1 MNVVMWLVGKEV
13 AQFLRNRDT
22 ANALENC
29 IDEEDKLSRRF
40 AYTGQSCKMY
50 IINNSGLYSLILS
63 NKLSAEKYSSTGDF
77 LLCCLPAEGMGCIQR
92 RHSLCPFRP

>member
-50 IINNSGLYSLILS
+50 IINNSCLNSLILS
-63 NKLSAEKYSSTGDF
+63 
-77 LLCCLPAEGMGCIQR
+77 
-92 RHSLCPFRP
+92 